1 MNILILNGS
10 PKGGNSITLHTC
22 LYLEKKYPEHTFR
35 YLNVGPKIKQLE
47 KNFSPALEALREAE
61 LIVFCYP
68 VYTFLVP
75 SQLHRFIELMKASGL
90 DFSGKA
96 ATQVSTSKHFYDITA
111 HRFIEDNCA
120 DLALPYLDGLSAD
133 MDDILSEKGRR
144 QATDWLDFTLWK
156 LSRREFRRPLVQ
168 TPDQVGGDARVIPGS
183 STPVIPGSS
192 TPVIPGPDDHVIP
205 GPDRESQS
213 AASKK
218 DGKRA
223 VIVTDLVPEDVTLK
237 AMIDRFVA
245 VFPYACDVINI
256 QDFPFMGGCLSCFSC
271 AATGKCVYKD
281 GFDEFL
287 RGTIHKHDAILYAFR
302 IKDHSMGSRF
312 KMYDD
317 RQFCN
322 GHRTVT
328 MGTPFGYL
336 VEGHYSKEENLR
348 LLLEARA
355 QVGVNFLAGVATD
368 EFDVNKDIDTLAA
381 TVAYAMEKQYTP
393 PQNFLGVGG
402 MKIFRDLIY
411 MMRGLMRADHKF
423 FKAHGQYDFPQKK
436 WKTSLM
442 MYLVGWMMNN
452 PSIKRKAGAK
462 MSEGMIGPYK
472 KILE

>member
-1 MNILILNGS
+1 MNILVINGS
-10 PKGGNSITLHTC
+10 PKGADSITLHTC
-22 LYLEKKYPEHTFR
+22 LYLEKKYPEHRFS
-35 YLNVGPKIKQLE
+35 YLHAGQRIKSLE
-47 KNFSPALEALREAE
+47 KDFAPALEAVGAAE
-61 LIVFCYP
+61 LLVFCYP

-75 SQLHRFIELMKASGL
+75 CQLHRFIELLKASGA
-90 DFSGKA
+90 DMSGKV
-96 ATQVSTSKHFYDITA
+96 ATQVTTSKHFYDITA

-120 DLALPYLDGLSAD
+120 DLGLPFLDGLSAD
-133 MDDILSEKGRR
+133 MDDILSERGQR
-144 QATDWLDFTLWK
+144 QAVDWLAFSLWK
-156 LSRREFRRPLVQ
+156 YSRGEFKRPAVL
-168 TPDQVGGDARVIPGS
+168 
-183 STPVIPGSS
+183 
-192 TPVIPGPDDHVIP
+192 PGPADAPACRATVP
-205 GPDRESQS
+205 AE
-213 AASKK
+213 AAPKQE
-218 DGKRA
+218 GRRA
-223 VIVTDLVPEDVTLK
+223 VIVTDLLPEDDALRE
-237 AMIDRFVA
+237 MIDRFCA

-256 QDFPFMGGCLSCFSC
+256 EDFPFQGGCLSCFNC
-271 AATGKCVYKD
+271 AATGKCIYRD
-281 GFDEFL
+281 GFDGFL

-302 IKDHSMGSRF
+302 VRDHSMGSRF

-336 VEGHYSKEENLR
+336 VAGPYSREENLR

-355 QVGVNFLAGVATD
+355 QVGGNFLAGVATD
-368 EFDVNKDIDTLAA
+368 ESDPDGEIDTLAA

-423 FKAHGQYDFPQKK
+423 FKSHGQYDFPQKK
-436 WKTSLM
+436 WKTSWA

-452 PSIKRKAGAK
+452 PKLKRKMGSK
-462 MSEGMIGPYK
+462 MSEGMIRPYK